1 MRIFLLNLLILIVY
15 VSYAQEE
22 ILKTEPVYIISEVS
36 KNKDEKKMIILYTEC
51 MLLVFQLEKYTSLL
65 KMVK

>member
-1 MRIFLLNLLILIVY
+1 MRIFLLNLFILIVY